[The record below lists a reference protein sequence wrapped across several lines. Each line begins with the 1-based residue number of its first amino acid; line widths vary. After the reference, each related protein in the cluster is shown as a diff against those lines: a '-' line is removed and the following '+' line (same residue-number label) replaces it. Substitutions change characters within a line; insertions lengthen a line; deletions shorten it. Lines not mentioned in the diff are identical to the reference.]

1 MDVIAV
7 AVVFLTITAI
17 IVAPIAKGVVAFVGL
32 LILHMLSK
40 NYSLLSLAEYI
51 DWDVLLVLL
60 GTWIIINYMAKSNL
74 PNYIAQRVL
83 QRFKRADVAILVIA
97 IVSGLISTFLA
108 NVQVVL
114 LFAPIAMVL
123 GELIGVD
130 PLKASMIVALAANYM
145 GTALMLGDLPPL
157 LLHSVGGAEFFD
169 FIVFRGRPGSFFV
182 LLTSFILSIMLFY
195 RLWFGRRASDVVTS
209 GVGIE
214 SGKLDKFL
222 AIASIVGLASLMTL
236 AAFRPLVGL
245 PLGVLA
251 IVVGMVTALAVEIY
265 KHCFNDD
272 APSFDEVLKDV
283 EWETMA
289 LYALLFSLTGAL
301 ERAGFFEDVAKSAAG
316 LLLQSPVTAYTLLY
330 WLTTVLCMFVE
341 HDAFL
346 LIMLYMV
353 KDMALLYGLDPWPYY
368 WGLAWS
374 ATLGSNATIS
384 AAPTLYLALVL
395 AEKRSGRKRHWK
407 EWLKITLPFTLVS
420 SAINFA
426 ISIPVLFL

>member
-1 MDVIAV
+1 
-7 AVVFLTITAI
+7 
-17 IVAPIAKGVVAFVGL
+17 
-32 LILHMLSK
+32 
-40 NYSLLSLAEYI
+40 
-51 DWDVLLVLL
+51 
-60 GTWIIINYMAKSNL
+60 
-74 PNYIAQRVL
+74 
-83 QRFKRADVAILVIA
+83 
-97 IVSGLISTFLA
+97 
-108 NVQVVL
+108 
-114 LFAPIAMVL
+114 
-123 GELIGVD
+123 
-130 PLKASMIVALAANYM
+130 MIVALAANYM

-169 FIVFRGRPGSFFV
+169 FIVFRGRPSSFFV

-195 RLWFGRRASDVVTS
+195 RLWFRRRVSDAATGSVS
-209 GVGIE
+209 IE
-214 SGKLDKFL
+214 GGKPDKFL
-222 AIASIVGLASLMTL
+222 AITSIAALASLMIL
-236 AAFRPLVGL
+236 AAFRPLIGL

-251 IVVGMVTALAVEIY
+251 IIVGMVTALAVEIY
-265 KHCFNDD
+265 KHRFNND

-301 ERAGFFEDVAKSAAG
+301 EKAGFFEDVAKSAAG
-316 LLLQSPVTAYTLLY
+316 LLLQNPVTAYTLLY
-330 WLTTVLCMFVE
+330 WLTTALCMFVE

-407 EWLKITLPFTLVS
+407 EWLRITLPFTLVS